1 MTPAIAS
8 GQTVGFARSNIVA
21 YNMTQD
27 GTEHLQEG
35 YLSRDNWQARYDE
48 LAAEIDSTIQELD
61 GLRDYADQEVM
72 KEVDAFF
79 ITDYSYISELE
90 GVSEEFSTC
99 LEEAR
104 AAEQEAARIAAEEAA
119 RRAAQSNVYSGS
131 SASGYG
137 SGSGGG
143 YSGGNSG
150 VLTQSGGVN
159 YYNGNKETYY
169 NLNMSGVIA
178 NAQAMG
184 INGNYWVR
192 DDGVKMYGDYVIV
205 AAQADKGTVIDT
217 SLGQG
222 LVLDY
227 CPAGTIDIATS
238 WG

>member
-8 GQTVGFARSNIVA
+8 GQTVSFAQSNIVA

-72 KEVDAFF
+72 KEVDAFS
-79 ITDYSYISELE
+79 IADYSYISELE

-119 RRAAQSNVYSGS
+119 RRAAQSNVYSGG

-150 VLTQSGGVN
+150 GLTAQSGVN
-159 YYNGNKETYY
+159 YYGGRRETYY
-169 NLNMSGVIA
+169 SSNVLYHYRTPEWTVDSEGFYRDSE
-178 NAQAMG
+178 
-184 INGNYWVR
+184 GNYV
-192 DDGVKMYGDYVIV
+192 V
-205 AAQADKGTVIDT
+205 AASDMPQGTVFQGSKGSCKVYDT
-217 SLGQG
+217 GCSGNTT
-222 LVLDY
+222 DY
-227 CPAGTIDIATS
+227 YVQ
-238 WG
+238 W